1 MLCGV
6 LTSLIWVYLPWYL
19 SDLATSRDLVTNDTC
34 GTRDADSDTEHWMT
48 LLLGLN
54 MGIQCFVGEVPMF
67 FLSGWL
73 IRYMVLWFKKTYRPL
88 IGSFQD
94 PGSL

>member
-1 MLCGV
+1 MLNRNIRCVLCGV

-73 IRYMVLWFKKTYRPL
+73 IRYKRT
-88 IGSFQD
+88 S
-94 PGSL
+94 

>member
-1 MLCGV
+1 MVTSNTRCVLCGL

-19 SDLATSRDLVTNDTC
+19 SDLASGSGTESPDHVTNDTC
-34 GTRDADSDTEHWMT
+34 EPRDPGTDTEHWMT

-73 IRYMVLWFKKTYRPL
+73 IR
-88 IGSFQD
+88 
-94 PGSL
+94 

>member
-1 MLCGV
+1 MVINITLHCRCVLCGV

-19 SDLATSRDLVTNDTC
+19 SNLASGSELKTHELGTNDTC
-34 GTRDADSDTEHWMT
+34 GPRDLDTDTQHWMT

-73 IRYMVLWFKKTYRPL
+73 IR
-88 IGSFQD
+88 
-94 PGSL
+94 

>member
-19 SDLATSRDLVTNDTC
+19 SDLASGARDLVTNDTC
-34 GTRDADSDTEHWMT
+34 GARDADSDTEHWMT

-73 IRYMVLWFKKTYRPL
+73 IRSVVNSHFWPL
-88 IGSFQD
+88 IVYFQD
-94 PGSL
+94 PWSL

>member
-1 MLCGV
+1 MVTSNTRCVLCGL

-19 SDLATSRDLVTNDTC
+19 SDLASGSGAESRGSHVTNDTC
-34 GTRDADSDTEHWMT
+34 ELRDPGTDTEHWMT

-73 IRYMVLWFKKTYRPL
+73 IR
-88 IGSFQD
+88 
-94 PGSL
+94 